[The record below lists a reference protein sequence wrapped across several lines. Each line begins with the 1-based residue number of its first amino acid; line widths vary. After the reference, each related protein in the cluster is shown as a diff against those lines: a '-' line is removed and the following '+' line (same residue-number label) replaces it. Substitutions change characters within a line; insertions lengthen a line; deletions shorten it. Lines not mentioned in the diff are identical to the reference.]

1 MNNLGFVVEL
11 NSFVTP
17 DIYDTPL
24 TIIILQPSLHTYKYT
39 KKSRIIPTKL

>member
-11 NSFVTP
+11 NSFVTQ

-24 TIIILQPSLHTYKYT
+24 TIIILQHSLHTY
-39 KKSRIIPTKL
+39 